1 MVTPLNKVI
10 IVLTRPLGYVRK
22 ESLTSVTRLCYP
34 RYKNLHRMVEMR
46 NENYNRRIEQIH
58 HLEREG
64 KVFVLRPSEEIT
76 ISRLEK
82 DPARLEQVYN
92 LGLNDATGQWQTL
105 EEYLK
110 L

>member
-1 MVTPLNKVI
+1 MI

-22 ESLTSVTRLCYP
+22 ESLTGITRLCYP
-34 RYKNLHRMVEMR
+34 RYKNLHRTVEMR
-46 NENYNRRIEQIH
+46 NENYNRRVEQIH

-92 LGLNDATGQWQTL
+92 LGLNDATGQWQAL
-105 EEYLK
+105 EEYLAK
-110 L
+110 

>member
-22 ESLTSVTRLCYP
+22 ESLTGITRLCYP
-34 RYKNLHRMVEMR
+34 RYKNLHRTVEMR

-64 KVFVLRPSEEIT
+64 KVFVLPLRGDNYLTPRERSC
-76 ISRLEK
+76 
-82 DPARLEQVYN
+82 P
-92 LGLNDATGQWQTL
+92 TGASL
-105 EEYLK
+105 
-110 L
+110 